1 MNLNEKIKSKGFL
14 DIDLPLN
21 IDFKKEILKLKKEK
35 NAIILGHYYQ
45 SDEIQDI
52 SDILGDSLALAQEAA
67 KTDADLIVF
76 AGVHFM
82 AETAKL
88 VNPNKKVV
96 LPDLNAGCSLADS
109 APVEDFKKFVE
120 AHPDYTVITYI
131 NSSTEVK
138 ALTDVC
144 CTSSNAVHIVNS
156 FPPDAKLI
164 FAPDKNLGSY
174 INKLTGRNM
183 LLWDG
188 ACHVHKEFS
197 IPRLL
202 ELKNENQ
209 DAKII
214 AHPECQSDLLILAD
228 HIGSTSSLLKFTQT
242 DKSQKFIVATESGIL
257 HQMRKSSPDKI
268 FIAAPPED
276 STCACNDC
284 KFMKLNTLKKIYL
297 AMKYEVPE
305 ITMDEN
311 LRLRAAKPIEKMLE
325 ISHNLGL

>member
-21 IDFKKEILKLKKEK
+21 IDFKSEILKLKKEK

-45 SDEIQDI
+45 NDEIQDI

-156 FPPDAKLI
+156 FPSDAKLI

-174 INKLTGRNM
+174 INKVTGRNM

-202 ELKNENQ
+202 ELKNENK
-209 DAKII
+209 DAKVI

-242 DKSQKFIVATESGIL
+242 DNCQKFIVATESGIL
-257 HQMRKSSPDKI
+257 HQMRKSSPEKT

-297 AMKYEVPE
+297 ALKYEVPE
-305 ITMDEN
+305 ISMDEN
-311 LRLRAAKPIEKMLE
+311 LRLQAAKPIERMLE

>member
-1 MNLNEKIKSKGFL
+1 MYLNEKIKEKGFL

-21 IDFKKEILKLKKEK
+21 IDFETEILQLKQEK

-45 SDEIQDI
+45 SKEIQDI
-52 SDILGDSLALAQEAA
+52 SDILGDSLLLAQEAA

-109 APVEDFKKFVE
+109 APIDEFKKFVDD
-120 AHPDYTVITYI
+120 HPDHIVITYI

-144 CTSSNAVHIVNS
+144 CTSSNAVQIVNS
-156 FPPDAKLI
+156 FPKDTKLI

-202 ELKNENQ
+202 ELKKENPN
-209 DAKII
+209 AKII

-242 DKSQKFIVATESGIL
+242 DPSDAFIVATESGIL
-257 HQMRKSSPDKI
+257 YQMQKASTHKT
-268 FIAAPPED
+268 FIPAPPED

-325 ISHNLGL
+325 ISRRLGI

>member
-1 MNLNEKIKSKGFL
+1 MDINNNIKKKGFL
-14 DIDLPLN
+14 DIELHKDIN
-21 IDFKKEILKLKKEK
+21 FKLEIEKLKKEK

-45 SDEIQDI
+45 TDEIQEI

-67 KTDADLIVF
+67 KTNADLIVF

-109 APVEDFKKFVE
+109 APADEFEKFVK
-120 AHPDYTVITYI
+120 AHPDHTVITYI

-144 CTSSNAVHIVNS
+144 VTSSNAVQIVNS
-156 FPPDAKLI
+156 FPKDEKLI

-174 INKLTGRNM
+174 INKISGRSM
-183 LLWDG
+183 VLWDG

-202 ELKNENQ
+202 ELKKEYPN
-209 DAKII
+209 AKII

-242 DKSQKFIVATESGIL
+242 DNNDEYIVATESGIL
-257 HQMRKSSPDKI
+257 YQMRKFSPQKH
-268 FIAAPPED
+268 FIPAPPED

-305 ITMDEN
+305 ITLDEE
-311 LRLRAAKPIEKMLE
+311 LRKKAAKPIEKMLE
-325 ISHNLGL
+325 ISAKLGL

>member
-1 MNLNEKIKSKGFL
+1 MDINNNIKEKGFL
-14 DIDLPLN
+14 DIELPKD
-21 IDFKKEILKLKKEK
+21 IDFKSEIEKLKKEK

-45 SDEIQDI
+45 TDDIQEI

-67 KTDADLIVF
+67 KTNADLIVF

-109 APVEDFKKFVE
+109 APADEFERFVK
-120 AHPDYTVITYI
+120 AHSDHTVITYI

-144 CTSSNAVHIVNS
+144 VTSSNAVQIVNS
-156 FPPDAKLI
+156 FPKDEKLI

-174 INKLTGRNM
+174 INKISGRNM

-202 ELKNENQ
+202 ELKKDYPN
-209 DAKII
+209 AKVI
-214 AHPECQSDLLILAD
+214 AHPECQSDLLVLAD
-228 HIGSTSSLLKFTQT
+228 HIGSTSSLLKFTQS
-242 DKSQKFIVATESGIL
+242 DSNDAYIVATESGIL
-257 HQMRKSSPDKI
+257 HQMRKFSPNKH
-268 FIAAPPED
+268 FIPAPPED

-305 ITMDEN
+305 ITLDEE
-311 LRLRAAKPIEKMLE
+311 LRKKAAKPIEKMLE
-325 ISHNLGL
+325 ISAKLGL

>member
-1 MNLNEKIKSKGFL
+1 MSLNDKIKTKGYL

-21 IDFKKEILKLKKEK
+21 MDFKSEIEKLKKEK

-45 SDEIQDI
+45 TEDIQEI

-67 KTDADLIVF
+67 KTNADLIVF

-82 AETAKL
+82 AETAKM
-88 VNPNKKVV
+88 VNPGKKVV

-109 APVEDFKKFVE
+109 APADDFEKFVK
-120 AHPDYTVITYI
+120 AHPDHKVITYI

-138 ALTDVC
+138 ALTDICV
-144 CTSSNAVHIVNS
+144 TSSNAVQIVES
-156 FPPDAKLI
+156 FPEDEKLI

-197 IPRLL
+197 LPRLL
-202 ELKNENQ
+202 ELKKENPE
-209 DAKII
+209 ALII
-214 AHPECQSDLLILAD
+214 AHPECQSDLLIMAD

-242 DKSQKFIVATESGIL
+242 NENNSFIVATESGIL
-257 HQMRKSSPDKI
+257 HQMRKASPNKT
-268 FIAAPPED
+268 FIPAPPED

-284 KFMKLNTLKKIYL
+284 KFMKLNTLRKIYL

-305 ITMDEN
+305 IIIEEE
-311 LRLRAAKPIEKMLE
+311 LRKKANRPIQNMLE
-325 ISHNLGL
+325 LSRELGL

>member
-1 MNLNEKIKSKGFL
+1 MDINNEIKKKGFL
-14 DIDLPLN
+14 DIDVPNN
-21 IDFKKEILKLKKEK
+21 IDLKVEIEKLKKEK

-45 SDEIQDI
+45 TDDIQNI

-88 VNPNKKVV
+88 VNPKKKVV

-109 APVEDFKKFVE
+109 APADEFEKFVK
-120 AHPDYTVITYI
+120 AHPDHTVITYI

-144 CTSSNAVHIVNS
+144 CTSTNAKDIVNS
-156 FPPDAKLI
+156 FPKDAKLI

-174 INKLTGRNM
+174 INKITGRNM

-197 IPRLL
+197 IPRII
-202 ELKNENQ
+202 EQKNQFPN
-209 DAKII
+209 AKII
-214 AHPECQSDLLILAD
+214 AHPECQNDLLIMAD
-228 HIGSTSSLLKFTQT
+228 HVGSTGSLLKFTKEDDGNQY
-242 DKSQKFIVATESGIL
+242 IVATESGIL
-257 HQMRKSSPDKI
+257 HQMRKYSPKKH
-268 FIAAPPED
+268 FIPAPPED

-284 KFMKLNTLKKIYL
+284 KFMKLNTMRKVYL

-305 ITMDEN
+305 ITLDEE
-311 LRLRAAKPIEKMLE
+311 LRKKAAKPIEKMLK
-325 ISHNLGL
+325 ISHKLGL

>member
-1 MNLNEKIKSKGFL
+1 MDLNEKIKKKGFL

-21 IDFKKEILKLKKEK
+21 IDFKSEITKLKKEK

-45 SDEIQDI
+45 NHEIQDV

-67 KTDADLIVF
+67 KTSADLIVF

-88 VNPNKKVV
+88 VNPTKKVI

-109 APVEDFKKFVE
+109 APADKFETFVKE
-120 AHPDYTVITYI
+120 HPDHTVITYI
-131 NSSTEVK
+131 NSSTQVK
-138 ALTDVC
+138 ALTDICV
-144 CTSSNAVHIVNS
+144 TSSNAVQIVNS
-156 FPPDAKLI
+156 FPKDAKLI
-164 FAPDKNLGSY
+164 FAPDKNLGGY
-174 INKLTGRNM
+174 INKLSGRNM

-202 ELKNENQ
+202 ELKEANA
-209 DAKII
+209 DAKVI

-242 DKSQKFIVATESGIL
+242 DSSNSFIVATESGIL
-257 HQMRKSSPDKI
+257 HQMRKLSPNKT

-284 KFMKLNTLKKIYL
+284 KFMKLNTLKKIYIAL
-297 AMKYEVPE
+297 KYELPE
-305 ITMDEN
+305 ITMDED
-311 LRLRAAKPIEKMLE
+311 LRIRAAKPIERMLE
-325 ISHNLGL
+325 VSRNLGL

>member
-1 MNLNEKIKSKGFL
+1 MDINNNIKEKGFL
-14 DIDLPLN
+14 DIDLPTN
-21 IDFKKEILKLKKEK
+21 IDFKSEIEKLKKEK

-45 SDEIQDI
+45 TDDIQEI

-67 KTDADLIVF
+67 KTNADLIVF

-109 APVEDFKKFVE
+109 APADEFEKFVKE
-120 AHPDYTVITYI
+120 HPDHTVITYI

-144 CTSSNAVHIVNS
+144 VTSSNAVQIVNS
-156 FPPDAKLI
+156 FPKDEKLI
-164 FAPDKNLGSY
+164 FAPDKNLGNY
-174 INKLTGRNM
+174 INKISGRNM

-202 ELKNENQ
+202 ELKQQNPE
-209 DAKII
+209 AKII
-214 AHPECQSDLLILAD
+214 AHPECQSDLLIMAD

-242 DKSQKFIVATESGIL
+242 DSNNSYIVATESGIL
-257 HQMRKSSPDKI
+257 HQMRKFSPNKH
-268 FIAAPPED
+268 FIPAPPED

-284 KFMKLNTLKKIYL
+284 IYMKLNTLKKIYL

-305 ITMDEN
+305 ITLDEE
-311 LRLRAAKPIEKMLE
+311 LRRRAAKPIEKMLE
-325 ISHNLGL
+325 ISAKLGL

>member
-21 IDFKKEILKLKKEK
+21 IDFKSEILKLKKEK

-45 SDEIQDI
+45 NDEIQDI

-156 FPPDAKLI
+156 FPSDAKLI

-174 INKLTGRNM
+174 INKVTGRNM

-202 ELKNENQ
+202 ELKNENK
-209 DAKII
+209 DAKVI

-242 DKSQKFIVATESGIL
+242 DNCQKFIVATESGIL
-257 HQMRKSSPDKI
+257 HQMRKSSPEKI
-268 FIAAPPED
+268 FIATPPED

-297 AMKYEVPE
+297 ALKYEVPE
-305 ITMDEN
+305 ISMDEN
-311 LRLRAAKPIEKMLE
+311 LRLQAAKPIERMLE

>member
-1 MNLNEKIKSKGFL
+1 MSFNDKIKTKGYL
-14 DIDLPLN
+14 DIDLPVN
-21 IDFKKEILKLKKEK
+21 MDFKSEIQKLKKEK

-45 SDEIQDI
+45 TEDIQDI

-67 KTDADLIVF
+67 KTNADLIVF

-88 VNPNKKVV
+88 VNPGKKVV

-109 APVEDFKKFVE
+109 APAKDFEAFVN
-120 AHPDYTVITYI
+120 AHPDHKVITYI

-138 ALTDVC
+138 ALTDICV
-144 CTSSNAVHIVNS
+144 TSSNAVQIVES
-156 FPPDAKLI
+156 FPKDEKLI

-202 ELKNENQ
+202 ELKHENP
-209 DAKII
+209 DALII
-214 AHPECQSDLLILAD
+214 AHPECQSDLLIMAD

-242 DKSQKFIVATESGIL
+242 NSNDSYIVATESGIL
-257 HQMRKSSPDKI
+257 HQMRKASPNKT
-268 FIAAPPED
+268 FLPAPPED

-284 KFMKLNTLKKIYL
+284 KFMKLNTLRKIYL

-305 ITMDEN
+305 IIIEEE
-311 LRLRAAKPIEKMLE
+311 LRKKANRPIQNMLE
-325 ISHNLGL
+325 LSRQLGL

>member
-1 MNLNEKIKSKGFL
+1 MDINNTIKEKGFL
-14 DIDLPLN
+14 DIDLPKD
-21 IDFKKEILKLKKEK
+21 IDYKSEIEKLKKEK

-45 SDEIQDI
+45 TDDIQEI

-67 KTDADLIVF
+67 KTNADLIVF

-109 APVEDFKKFVE
+109 APADQFEKFVKE
-120 AHPDYTVITYI
+120 HPDHTVITYI

-138 ALTDVC
+138 AITDVC
-144 CTSSNAVHIVNS
+144 VTSSNAVQIVNS
-156 FPPDAKLI
+156 FPKDEKLI

-174 INKLTGRNM
+174 INKISGRNM

-202 ELKNENQ
+202 ELKKENPN
-209 DAKII
+209 AKII
-214 AHPECQSDLLILAD
+214 AHPECQSDLLVLAD

-242 DKSQKFIVATESGIL
+242 DSNEQYIVATESGIL
-257 HQMRKSSPDKI
+257 HQMRKFSPNKH
-268 FIAAPPED
+268 FIPAPPED

-284 KFMKLNTLKKIYL
+284 VFMKLNTLKKIYL

-305 ITMDEN
+305 ITLDEE
-311 LRLRAAKPIEKMLE
+311 LRKKAAKPIEKMLE
-325 ISHNLGL
+325 ISASLGL